1 MEQDTMLFT
10 NVEVIHAAENRLQ
23 MHYFKNFPKLRTLN
37 LQCNGITKLEKIE
50 IMYNFH
56 YLQVIYL
63 KISST

>member
-1 MEQDTMLFT
+1 MLFT